1 MSPTSCISKEAGVE
15 KQLSAIP
22 MKTVC
27 VGRFLM
33 DIPESAIVSFGSARV
48 GGWKISNIT
57 DESEEDFTRRLALRK
72 TELATSKNE
81 RGDPGL
87 ERTIKV
93 ANERL
98 IGTLFVFDRAWQH
111 YFSMGKRIDSQ
122 SVSYEAF
129 LHSHGRSFELEA
141 LLRADEDLEHYSR
154 LSEQFQRAEFIAPPA
169 RSGFCFGEGFIVEP
183 LTVEDHE
190 FVMMYIGMEAYP
202 DLAIA
207 ISTWANIRLEA
218 PLLER
223 DKKNSV
229 RQTYASRFKDL
240 GTGPRTIN
248 GIKGGQLADE
258 VAEFNGTRAFSFQW
272 ESAMD
277 KKSVLRPRI
286 LLELDT
292 GKGRPG
298 NPVDSSLSRSEV
310 LALWRK
316 ISSSIR
322 DRPENLPPAGLGSNQ
337 NAKREK

>member
-1 MSPTSCISKEAGVE
+1 MIHSRGRSYE
-15 KQLSAIP
+15 LSADFRTEEDLSP
-22 MKTVC
+22 QTKVASQFE
-27 VGRFLM
+27 RW
-33 DIPESAIVSFGSARV
+33 SFDQLPTKPGFCLGEAFV
-48 GGWKISNIT
+48 A
-57 DESEEDFTRRLALRK
+57 EPLSEEG
-72 TELATSKNE
+72 N
-81 RGDPGL
+81 
-87 ERTIKV
+87 
-93 ANERL
+93 
-98 IGTLFVFDRAWQH
+98 
-111 YFSMGKRIDSQ
+111 
-122 SVSYEAF
+122 
-129 LHSHGRSFELEA
+129 
-141 LLRADEDLEHYSR
+141 
-154 LSEQFQRAEFIAPPA
+154 
-169 RSGFCFGEGFIVEP
+169 
-183 LTVEDHE
+183 E

-298 NPVDSSLSRSEV
+298 NPVNSSLSRAEV

-322 DRPENLPPAGLGSNQ
+322 DRPENLPSAGLGSNQ